1 MNAVLYD
8 IATTRVLWR
17 RDLSRFWRQ
26 PSRVIGAL
34 GQPVLFWLVIG
45 SGLAGTFQIPDLD
58 VGYMEYFFPGVIMLV
73 LLFASIFASVSVID
87 DRHQGFLQ
95 AVLAGPG
102 SRTSLVWGKCLGSTS
117 VALIQGGIFFALTP
131 LAGFSLAEIDWPLLL
146 AASVFTSLGLT
157 AVGFAVAWV
166 LDNVQAY
173 HAVQMM
179 VLIPLWVV
187 SGAMFPPG
195 EGVYAVVMRLNPVA
209 YGVSAVRHALYGGLA
224 SPQMTVTQMPWLE
237 VAVVVAFAVFCL
249 LLAGATCMR
258 RR

>member
-1 MNAVLYD
+1 MNPIVYD

-26 PSRVIGAL
+26 PMRVISAL

-45 SGLAGTFQIPDLD
+45 SGLAGTFRIPGVD
-58 VGYMEYFFPGVIMLV
+58 VGYMEYFFPGVVMLV
-73 LLFASIFASVSVID
+73 LLFASIFASVSVIE

-102 SRTSLVWGKCLGSTS
+102 SRTALVWGKCLGSAS
-117 VALIQGGIFFALTP
+117 VALIQGGLFFALAP
-131 LAGFSLAEIDWPLLL
+131 LAGFSLSGIHWPMLM
-146 AASVFTSLGLT
+146 AASILTSLGLT
-157 AVGFAVAWV
+157 ALGFAVAWV

-179 VLIPLWVV
+179 VLIPLWIV
-187 SGAMFPPG
+187 SGAMFPAA
-195 EGVYAVVMRLNPVA
+195 EGIYASVMRLNPVA

-224 SPQMTVTQMPWLE
+224 APEMTVTQRPWFE
-237 VAVVVAFAVFCL
+237 VAVVGTFAVICI
-249 LLAGATCMR
+249 LLASTICTR

>member
-1 MNAVLYD
+1 MNAIVYD

-17 RDLSRFWRQ
+17 RDLARFWRQ

-45 SGLAGTFQIPDLD
+45 SGLARTFQIPGVD
-58 VGYMEYFFPGVIMLV
+58 VGYMEYFFPGVVMLV

-102 SRTSLVWGKCLGSTS
+102 SRTALVWGKCLGSTS
-117 VALIQGGIFFALTP
+117 VALIQGALFFALTP
-131 LAGFSLAEIDWPLLL
+131 LAGFSLGAIHWPLLL
-146 AASVFTSLGLT
+146 AASILTSLGLT
-157 AVGFAVAWV
+157 ALGFAVAWI

-187 SGAMFPPG
+187 SGAMFPAG

-224 SPQMTVTQMPWLE
+224 SPQMTVSQTPWFE
-237 VAVVVAFAVFCL
+237 VAVVGAFAVFCV
-249 LLAGATCMR
+249 LLASMVCTHR
-258 RR
+258 R